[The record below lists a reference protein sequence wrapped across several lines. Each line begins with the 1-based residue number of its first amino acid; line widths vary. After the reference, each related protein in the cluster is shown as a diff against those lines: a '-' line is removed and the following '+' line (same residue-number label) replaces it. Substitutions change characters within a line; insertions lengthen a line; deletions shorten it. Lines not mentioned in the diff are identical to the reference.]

1 METLW
6 RSLRT
11 YWGRCW
17 GLVIHHEGHQRFGAR
32 WLDRTGPT
40 SSHDPRSAESQERVL
55 RVLPPRA
62 RPHRL
67 PPSQPTRRA
76 RPPARVSTR
85 PRLVTWLTDKVYGRA
100 PFNCSCR
107 GTDMISQADLLKA
120 AAECDQ
126 LMQQETDCVTTTAFR
141 LLRDMWTLLAKESSS
156 MSPQQLA
163 REVATIKKIQ
173 SRLGKGTAN

>member
-1 METLW
+1 
-6 RSLRT
+6 
-11 YWGRCW
+11 
-17 GLVIHHEGHQRFGAR
+17 
-32 WLDRTGPT
+32 
-40 SSHDPRSAESQERVL
+40 
-55 RVLPPRA
+55 
-62 RPHRL
+62 
-67 PPSQPTRRA
+67 
-76 RPPARVSTR
+76 
-85 PRLVTWLTDKVYGRA
+85 
-100 PFNCSCR
+100 
-107 GTDMISQADLLKA
+107 MISQADLLKA